1 MTKEEFEESQRP
13 FQIVYA
19 KDLSKPP
26 DVSPVEMR
34 GFNYRLAMCW
44 FVLTNPEA
52 KAAYD
57 ADRMRFLR
65 VERSELKK
73 KT

>member
-26 DVSPVEMR
+26 GVSPVEMR

-44 FVLTNPEA
+44 FVLTTPEA

-57 ADRMRFLR
+57 AGRMRFLW
-65 VERSELKK
+65 VKQSKPK